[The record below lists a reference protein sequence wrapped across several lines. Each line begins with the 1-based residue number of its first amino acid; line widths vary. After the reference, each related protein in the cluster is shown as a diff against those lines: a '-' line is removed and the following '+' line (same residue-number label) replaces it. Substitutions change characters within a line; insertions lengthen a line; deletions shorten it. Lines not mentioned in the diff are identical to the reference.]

1 MHKNGRNGL
10 MWTTLALCAFAVAGC
25 QHNRDP
31 WNGGVKPARLQ
42 TELNLGL
49 HQHAQLHTRQLIG
62 QSDR

>member
-1 MHKNGRNGL
+1 MHKKLRSGL
-10 MWTTLALCAFAVAGC
+10 VGIALALCVLAVAGC
-25 QHNRDP
+25 QHIHDP

-42 TELNLGL
+42 AELNLGL